1 MALPH
6 FRHGTLRTIVSS
18 VLPLDDLAKAHEVME
33 SNQNTGKIVI
43 QVIGDKTVNTE
54 L

>member
-6 FRHGTLRTIVSS
+6 FHNGTLRTVISS
-18 VLPLDDLAKAHEVME
+18 VLPLDDLAKAHEIME
-33 SNQNTGKIVI
+33 SNENTGKIVI
-43 QVIGDKTVNTE
+43 QVIRDKTVNAE